1 MPYIKKKDR
10 AFIWNETSGHLAYHL
25 TMELLDF
32 LDEQRCKGN
41 KKTNNFE
48 EYALAI
54 GVIELTKLELWK
66 RLVVPYEEKK
76 CKENGDVFNE

>member
-1 MPYIKKKDR
+1 MPYIKKEDR
-10 AFIWNETSGHLAYHL
+10 ESIWNETPGLLAYHL
-25 TMELLDF
+25 TMEVLDF

-54 GVIELTKLELWK
+54 GVIELTKLELWRRLITDYEDKK
-66 RLVVPYEEKK
+66 R
-76 CKENGDVFNE
+76 KENGDVYE